1 VQSVLNNNF
10 DGRCECCLCGF
21 IICDKIISRELLDLV
36 KRCAQ
41 FGESN
46 SVLLIGPR
54 GSGKSLVCNHIQVIN
69 YYAFPSGATV
79 ITHHLVYFY
88 LSLDLEKWYCTGC
101 CIDGEAKILVNSLFL
116 LLFHFALFL
125 L

>member
-1 VQSVLNNNF
+1 MQSVLNNNF